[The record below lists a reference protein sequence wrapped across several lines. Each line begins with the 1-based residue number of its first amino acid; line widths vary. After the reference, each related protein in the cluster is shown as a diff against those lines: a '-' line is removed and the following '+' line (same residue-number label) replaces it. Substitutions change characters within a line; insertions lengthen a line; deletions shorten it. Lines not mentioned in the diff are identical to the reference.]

1 MCQRNKPKMAYSQNL
16 SKNTE
21 ELRIVIDS
29 KKIARRLLGGI
40 QGIAMQ
46 EIARRWQTDK
56 QRESED
62 F

>member
-1 MCQRNKPKMAYSQNL
+1 MAYSHNL
-16 SKNTE
+16 SKNSE
-21 ELRIVIDS
+21 ELQIAIDI